1 MFKHVADSLICKQIN
16 GSWSLKWRW
25 QTSRAPHSNDFP
37 PQNISQVT
45 EAEERINFKQKAEKS
60 YQDKTTVLVVQ
71 DCKSDQTMR
80 GHFHRKKTHTHTHT
94 HIVGDP
100 DQYTDTDHMLGWTP
114 NSLFA
119 TLKNPMEW
127 GTVNGRFKIIAYAGL
142 KQYWSNLF

>member
-1 MFKHVADSLICKQIN
+1 MFKYVADSLICKQIN

-94 HIVGDP
+94 HCGRPRSIYRYRSYAWLNPKLIICYSKESYGVGDSKWEV
-100 DQYTDTDHMLGWTP
+100 QNY
-114 NSLFA
+114 SLCRTKA
-119 TLKNPMEW
+119 ILK
-127 GTVNGRFKIIAYAGL
+127 
-142 KQYWSNLF
+142 